1 MRYIA
6 LVVVLFIAGAALT
19 FLDSGESETYTP
31 VVRVR
36 TESGLFM
43 TVVQRVTDKRATCS
57 DVVGRLV
64 DEVTRTCPSCSVESA
79 DCPTKLAGIDR
90 ALALNESLPVYS
102 IAADG
107 VRIAMVGPPPTI
119 RSHCSTM
126 AAKMA
131 QNGLPTATCV
141 LPVSA
146 AVASDQQ
153 GTN

>member
-1 MRYIA
+1 MRYIV
-6 LVVVLFIAGAALT
+6 LVVALFIAGAALT
-19 FLDSGESETYTP
+19 LVDSESQTYTP

-57 DVVGRLV
+57 EVVGRLV
-64 DEVTRTCPSCSVESA
+64 DEVTRTCPACSVESA

-90 ALALNESLPVYS
+90 ALALNESLPVHS

-119 RSHCSTM
+119 QSHCSTM

-141 LPVSA
+141 LPVA
-146 AVASDQQ
+146 AAIAKDQQ
-153 GTN
+153 VKN